1 MNVIFSSYRETN
13 LKYRQ
18 ALSAT
23 HNELTSH
30 PSEEALTAFDGEYVQ
45 IQMCSFKKKNNK
57 YTSELLT
64 DFHTCPK

>member
-1 MNVIFSSYRETN
+1 MDQLFSADITCKSGLFSSYRETN

-30 PSEEALTAFDGEYVQ
+30 PSEEALAAFDGE
-45 IQMCSFKKKNNK
+45 
-57 YTSELLT
+57 
-64 DFHTCPK
+64 

>member
-18 ALSAT
+18 APSAT

-30 PSEEALTAFDGEYVQ
+30 PSEEALAAFDGERANSDVLV
-45 IQMCSFKKKNNK
+45 KKK
-57 YTSELLT
+57 
-64 DFHTCPK
+64 